1 MSTKLILAFIA
12 AVLAIAS
19 AGGPFGYGYGY
30 GLGHYGFGGLP
41 YGGYLGFRRFG
52 YNGYP
57 GFSKLGYGHPYW
69 GVSAYNYSPYY
80 NGHPVSE
87 YGYPFFGKDISYTLP
102 YKGYGDYVAPYG
114 GVSSVAAASSSS
126 AVGF

>member
-1 MSTKLILAFIA
+1 MPTKLILALIA

-19 AGGPFGYGYGY
+19 AGGPFGYGY

-57 GFSKLGYGHPYW
+57 EFSKLNYGHPYG
-69 GVSAYNYSPYY
+69 GVSTYHYSPYY
-80 NGHPVSE
+80 NGYPVSE
-87 YGYPFFGKDISYTLP
+87 YGYPFFDKDISYTLP
-102 YKGYGDYVAPYG
+102 YKGYGGYSAPYG
-114 GVSSVAAASSSS
+114 GGSSVTAASSSS